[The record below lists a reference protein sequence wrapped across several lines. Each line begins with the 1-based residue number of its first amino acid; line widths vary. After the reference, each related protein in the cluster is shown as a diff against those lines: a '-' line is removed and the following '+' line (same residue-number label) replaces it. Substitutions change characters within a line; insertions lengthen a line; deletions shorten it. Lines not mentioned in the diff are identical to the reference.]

1 MLVDFLIIV
10 GMTLILIIT
19 IIVQRKYV
27 NKIDV
32 EDFDYVE
39 PEFSIGER
47 VITKTAIL
55 GYQQL
60 YIVEAYNIFNGWE
73 YILSHHPV
81 NKFFARTYS
90 RNKNQIKKLK

>member
-1 MLVDFLIIV
+1 MLVDFSIII
-10 GMTLILIIT
+10 GMILILTITVIIR
-19 IIVQRKYV
+19 IRYV

-32 EDFDYVE
+32 KDFDYVE

-60 YIVEAYNIFNGWE
+60 YIIEAYNMINGWE
-73 YILSHHPV
+73 YVLSHHPV
-81 NKFFARTYS
+81 TKFFARTYS